1 MYRAIFLY
9 ESWPFGACIRGRENL
24 PISGEGSILAG
35 KSFQLIQAWCFKIVY
50 QRGKIYFLKPEI
62 WSLQNNYHTIQ
73 DFRIAYWYVM
83 RYPMMVLPDCLHLLT
98 CAHHSCQKSGNNS
111 AKCWQHPFH
120 SKQSLL
126 SSSWS
131 TAAYCYV
138 GTLPPVFFT
147 PACHLFNES
156 HYPISA

>member
-1 MYRAIFLY
+1 MYVLD
-9 ESWPFGACIRGRENL
+9 PRENL
-24 PISGEGSILAG
+24 RLSGEGPILAG

-73 DFRIAYWYVM
+73 NFRVAYWYDAVSYDGVARLSALANM
-83 RYPMMVLPDCLHLLT
+83 
-98 CAHHSCQKSGNNS
+98 CASFLSKSGNNS

-126 SSSWS
+126 SSS
-131 TAAYCYV
+131 
-138 GTLPPVFFT
+138 
-147 PACHLFNES
+147 
-156 HYPISA
+156 